1 MIGTDYHI
9 HTHYVGCADNTMT
22 IPAILDRCRRTGRTS
37 IAITDHCDKD
47 WQFEKNRLIR
57 EELRRT
63 DPGELEVFFGCEQNI
78 LNMDGEVAVTEEVK
92 KREGFEIVVGGVHST
107 WFNDGEATIEH
118 IIERQND
125 LMCKAAANP
134 VIDVLVHPWW
144 FGQGQFKAQ
153 LEGRFKSLG
162 QVPDE
167 LTCRLAEVCVA
178 NDTAIE
184 LNMAAIFL
192 YPLTSDAYK
201 ESYKAYIARFVELG
215 CSISLSTDAHRITE
229 LDSIGLGER
238 ILDEIGLPK
247 SRVWKPKTRARTT
260 GQAVKK
266 DRGR

>member
-1 MIGTDYHI
+1 
-9 HTHYVGCADNTMT
+9 MT
-22 IPAILDRCRRTGRTS
+22 IPAILDRCRRSGRKS

-63 DPGELEVFFGCEQNI
+63 NAGDLEVFFGCEQNI
-78 LNMDGEVAVTEEVK
+78 INLDGDVALTEEMRE
-92 KREGFEIVVGGVHST
+92 REGFEIVVGGVHST
-107 WFNDGEATIEH
+107 WFNDGEATIEQ

-144 FGQGQFKAQ
+144 FGQSQFKAQ
-153 LEGRFKSLG
+153 LAGRFTSLA

-167 LTCRLAEVCVA
+167 LTCRLAEVCIA
-178 NDTAIE
+178 NNTAIE
-184 LNMAAIFL
+184 LNMAAVFL

-229 LDSIGLGER
+229 LDSIGLGEQ
-238 ILDEIGLPK
+238 ILAEIGLPK
-247 SRVWKPKTRARTT
+247 SQVWRPKTPARTT
-260 GQAVKK
+260 GQAFDMIEDVE
-266 DRGR
+266 